1 MTIVFLMAPAA
12 FHRIVERGEDTERL
26 HRFASAMVLAA
37 MVPLALGIAGDF
49 YIVLAKVLDSPGV
62 AVGLAVVSLLVFF
75 GLWFGLTLAVR
86 TRVEASRGALRVSRA
101 VR

>member
-1 MTIVFLMAPAA
+1 MY
-12 FHRIVERGEDTERL
+12 H
-26 HRFASAMVLAA
+26 FASAMVLAA

-62 AVGLAVVSLLVFF
+62 SVALAVLSLLVFY
-75 GLWFGLTLAVR
+75 GLWFGLTLALR
-86 TRVEASRGALRVSRA
+86 TRVQTSRRALRISRA